1 MRSSLPMPTRPRL
14 AFLFSTV
21 TLLFLGACGPSA
33 TVPLPPPEPPPRP
46 LGPEE
51 LGPLTP
57 EVKRVETDAY
67 VADVEAPA
75 TAMVKEIVQARL
87 TVKAKDGLLI
97 STTDEWKLEVKAP
110 SDVDVPTP
118 VMTKTAALMQRDSI
132 TYTVTVVP
140 LRAGVRQVT
149 FKLGGSVCDD
159 NFCDVVGDQLSW
171 NLEVK

>member
-1 MRSSLPMPTRPRL
+1 MRSWPRL
-14 AFLFSTV
+14 ALPLSTV
-21 TLLFLGACGPSA
+21 ALLVSTACGPGA
-33 TVPLPPPEPPPRP
+33 AKPTPPPEPPPRP

-57 EVKRVETDAY
+57 EVRHVETDAY
-67 VADVEAPA
+67 VADLDAPA
-75 TAMVKEIVQARL
+75 TAAVKESVVATL
-87 TVKAKDGLLI
+87 TVKAKEGLLI

-118 VMTKTAALMQRDSI
+118 TLTRAAALLSPGAI
-132 TYTVTVVP
+132 TYNVTVVP

-149 FKLGGSVCDD
+149 FKLGGEVCDAE
-159 NFCDVVGDQLSW
+159 FCDVVGDQLTW

>member
-1 MRSSLPMPTRPRL
+1 MRKSLAMRIRPGL
-14 AFLFSTV
+14 ALAVSTL
-21 TLLFLGACGPSA
+21 TLLLSAGCGPPA
-33 TVPLPPPEPPPRP
+33 TIPTPPPEPPPRP

-57 EVKRVETDAY
+57 EVRRVETDAY
-67 VADVEAPA
+67 IADVDAPPTA
-75 TAMVKEIVQARL
+75 TVKQTVQARV
-87 TVKAKDGLLI
+87 TVKAKDGLLV
-97 STTDEWKLEVKAP
+97 STTDDWKLEVKAP
-110 SDVDVPTP
+110 SDVDVATP
-118 VMTKTAALMQRDSI
+118 VLSKAAALMQRDSI
-132 TYTVTVVP
+132 TYNVTVVP

>member
-1 MRSSLPMPTRPRL
+1 MRSWPDRL
-14 AFLFSTV
+14 VLLSTL
-21 TLLFLGACGPSA
+21 TLLSLAACGPS
-33 TVPLPPPEPPPRP
+33 TVKPQPPPEPPPKP

-57 EVKRVETDAY
+57 EVRHVETDAY
-67 VADVEAPA
+67 VADLDAPPSA
-75 TAMVKEIVQARL
+75 EVKQNVQAKL
-87 TVKAKDGLLI
+87 TVKAKEGLLI

-110 SDVDVPTP
+110 SDVDVPQP
-118 VMTKTAALMQRDSI
+118 VFTKTSAITQRDSI

-140 LRAGVRQVT
+140 LRSGVRQVT
-149 FKLGGSVCDD
+149 FKLGGEVCDD

>member
-1 MRSSLPMPTRPRL
+1 MRIWPRL
-14 AFLFSTV
+14 ALPISTV
-21 TLLFLGACGPSA
+21 ALVFFGACGPSTA
-33 TVPLPPPEPPPRP
+33 KPTPPPEPPPRP

-57 EVKRVETDAY
+57 EVKHVETDAY

-75 TAMVKEIVQARL
+75 TAMVKESVLAKV
-87 TVKAKDGLLI
+87 TVKAKEGLLI
-97 STTDEWKLEVKAP
+97 SSTDEWKLEVKAP

-118 VMTKTAALMQRDSI
+118 LLTKAAALMQRDSI
-132 TYTVTVVP
+132 TYNITIVP

-149 FKLGGSVCDD
+149 FKLGGQVCDE